1 MIKNFMK
8 NKTKDQEIVFKGQAT
23 APGIAVGRAYL
34 FKPFAI
40 DPAELNTTQEKT
52 SDEIILFEEACG
64 KVLEQLDFAFKQ
76 SQDSFGDRFS
86 AIFESQ
92 ISFLHDQDLL
102 KEVKAEILNNKYSAI
117 NAITKILSQKS
128 DHFIQ
133 LENIYFRERAFDIID
148 LKQKLVL
155 ALLGMKIDY
164 HLSAPSIIVAEN
176 ISPSDTVNFNRNLI
190 LGFLT
195 EQGGQTSHSSILARG
210 LRIPSVVHGKNFT
223 TLITDG
229 DDLIVDGFEGKIIL
243 NPEPETKEKYLR
255 LKDKYKQQEAVLIAS
270 NTKEAITLDNV
281 KVNLL
286 ANIEF
291 SHEVNDVNNFRAD
304 GVGLFRTESLFLEQD
319 SIPSE
324 EQQFLVYKKI
334 AQSLKNKPF
343 IIRTIDLGGDKLLPG
358 FSNDSEPN
366 PFLGW
371 RAIRLCLDNP
381 QIFKPQIRAIL
392 RASEYGKISI
402 LLPMINSVNEILQ
415 VKELLAEARLEL
427 QITDTISNKNVQL
440 GVMVETPSAAINA
453 PMLAKY
459 VDFLSIGSNDLT
471 QYALAVDRTNEKISH
486 LYNSFDPS
494 VIRLMHTTINA
505 GIANNIPVSIC
516 GEFASVPEAVPVLLG
531 MGLRS
536 LSVTPHLIPM
546 IKKIIRSVHIRSC
559 IKLLD
564 HIQTLHHPV
573 EIEEECNKFIK
584 LNVPELSFSKEDNR

>member
-1 MIKNFMK
+1 MK
-8 NKTKDQEIVFKGQAT
+8 NNNIAQEIVIKGKAA
-23 APGIAVGRAYL
+23 APGIAVGKAYL

-40 DPAELNTTQEKT
+40 NLAELNPAPEK
-52 SDEIILFEEACG
+52 SVDEIILFEEASG
-64 KVLEQLDFAFKQ
+64 RVLEQLNFAYKQ
-76 SQDSFGDRFS
+76 SSESYGEQFS

-92 ISFLHDQDLL
+92 IAFLKDQELID
-102 KEVKAEILNNKYSAI
+102 EVRREIEENKISAI
-117 NAITKILSQKS
+117 NAIIKILSQKS
-128 DHFIQ
+128 DHFIK

-155 ALLGMKIDY
+155 ALLGIKIDY
-164 HLSAPSIIVAEN
+164 HLSSPSIIVAEN

-190 LGFLT
+190 QGFIT
-195 EQGGQTSHSSILARG
+195 EQGGQTSHAAILARG
-210 LRIPSVVHGKNFT
+210 LRIPSVVHGKNLST
-223 TLITDG
+223 VIA
-229 DDLIVDGFEGKIIL
+229 DDDELIVDGFEGTIIL
-243 NPEPETKEKYLR
+243 NPKMETREKYLR
-255 LKDKYKQQEAVLIAS
+255 LKEKHNHREAVLIAS
-270 NTKEAITLDNV
+270 NTKESVTLDKV
-281 KVNLL
+281 KVKLL

-291 SHEVNDVNNFRAD
+291 SHEVNDVNTYRAD
-304 GVGLFRTESLFLEQD
+304 GVGLFRTEALFLEQD

-324 EQQFLVYKKI
+324 EQQFLVYRKI
-334 AQSLKNKPF
+334 AESLNGKPF
-343 IIRTIDLGGDKLLPG
+343 VIRTIDLGGDKLLRGLP
-358 FSNDSEPN
+358 NDHEPN

-381 QIFKPQIRAIL
+381 EIFKPQIRAIL
-392 RASEYGKISI
+392 RATEFGKISI

-415 VKELLAEARLEL
+415 VKELLAEARHEL
-427 QITDTISNKNVQL
+427 QIADSISNKKVEL
-440 GVMVETPSAAINA
+440 GVMVETPAAAINA
-453 PMLAKY
+453 SMLAKY

-471 QYALAVDRTNEKISH
+471 QYTLAVDRTNEKVAHS
-486 LYNSFDPS
+486 YTSFDPS

-516 GEFASVPEAVPVLLG
+516 GEFAGVPAAVPILLG

-564 HIQTLHHPV
+564 HVQTLHHPS
-573 EIEEECNKFIK
+573 EIEDKCNEFIK